1 METKTQRD
9 GSRSIEFTTP
19 TRTPKGLLGR
29 ITPQSR
35 YYWVRRLLENPAAV
49 ISLIFLFAAL
59 LATAIVPTLSGV
71 DLDRANPAV
80 RLQPPSSEFWMGTD
94 QFGRDVL
101 LRTIYGVR
109 VSLLVGTSVMAVA
122 AVAGIIIG
130 MVAGYYKRL
139 DTPLMRIMDGLMAFP
154 AILLAIAIM
163 ASLGP
168 STFNV
173 IVALGVVY
181 MPTIA
186 RLVRG
191 STLSVK
197 QQAYVESARSIG
209 TRDHIILARHILPN
223 ALSPLIVQCTF
234 VVAFSIIAEASLSFL
249 GAGVPPDVPTWGSML
264 RDGQAVINRAWW
276 MVVAPGVFLFL
287 TVLALNMIGDA
298 LGDALDPRSR
308 KR

>member
-1 METKTQRD
+1 METRTQGGD
-9 GSRSIEFTTP
+9 SRSIEFTRP
-19 TRTPKGLLGR
+19 VRTPKGLLGR

-49 ISLIFLFAAL
+49 VSMIFLLLAL
-59 LATAIVPTLSGV
+59 LATIIVPIASGT

-80 RLQPPSSEFWMGTD
+80 RLQEPSSEFWMGTD

-130 MVAGYYKRL
+130 MLAGYYNRL

-191 STLSVK
+191 STLTVK

-209 TRDHIILARHILPN
+209 TRDYVILGRHILPN

-264 RDGQAVINRAWW
+264 RDGQAVIGRAWW
-276 MVVAPGVFLFL
+276 MVVAPGAFLFF

>member
-1 METKTQRD
+1 METNTQRSD
-9 GSRSIEFTTP
+9 SRTFEI
-19 TRTPKGLLGR
+19 TRPARTQKGLLGR

-49 ISLIFLFAAL
+49 VSLVFLVLAL
-59 LATAIVPTLSGV
+59 LATLIVPILSGV

-80 RLQPPSSEFWMGTD
+80 RLQEPSSEYWMGTD

-130 MVAGYYKRL
+130 MIAGYYSRL

-191 STLSVK
+191 STLTVK
-197 QQAYVESARSIG
+197 QQAYIESARSIG
-209 TRDHIILARHILPN
+209 TRDYVILGRHILPN

-264 RDGQAVINRAWW
+264 RDGQAVIGRAWW
-276 MVVAPGVFLFL
+276 MVVAPGAFLFL

>member
-1 METKTQRD
+1 METKARS
-9 GSRSIEFTTP
+9 GESRSIEFSRP
-19 TRTPKGLLGR
+19 PRTPRALLKQ

-49 ISLIFLFAAL
+49 ISLLFLLLAL
-59 LATAIVPTLSGV
+59 LLTLIVPAVSGV

-80 RLQPPSSEFWMGTD
+80 RLQPPSSEFWLGTD

-109 VSLLVGTSVMAVA
+109 VSLLVGASVMIVA
-122 AVAGIIIG
+122 AVVGTIVG
-130 MVAGYYKRL
+130 MIAGYYSKL
-139 DTPLMRIMDGLMAFP
+139 DTTIMRIMDGLMAFP

-168 STFNV
+168 STRNV

-181 MPTIA
+181 MPVVA

-191 STLSVK
+191 STLTVK

-234 VVAFSIIAEASLSFL
+234 IVAFSIIAEASLSFL

>member
-1 METKTQRD
+1 METKVE
-9 GSRSIEFTTP
+9 RSDSGAIQFTSTS
-19 TRTPKGLLGR
+19 RTPKGLLKR

-49 ISLIFLFAAL
+49 VSLLFLLGSL
-59 LATAIVPTLSGV
+59 LATLMLPVLSDV
-71 DLDRANPAV
+71 DLDRADPGV
-80 RLQPPSSEFWMGTD
+80 RLLPPSSEFWLGTD

-109 VSLLVGTSVMAVA
+109 VSLLVGASVMVVA

-130 MVAGYYKRL
+130 MVAGYYARL
-139 DTPLMRIMDGLMAFP
+139 DTFLMRIMDGLMAFP

-173 IVALGVVY
+173 IMALGVVY

-197 QQAYVESARSIG
+197 QQAYVEAARSIG
-209 TRDHIILARHILPN
+209 TRDYVILARHILPN

-308 KR
+308 QR